1 MSPRA
6 AFTARTPVDLVAIV
20 PYLLGFHP
28 ADSVVLLTFGPGEA
42 FHARVDLPGSAA
54 GQQEVVAM
62 LAGVARQHRVG
73 RAAVLLYTEDPS
85 AARSVHDLVVPALLS
100 AGTEVIDVL
109 RVGPE
114 RFHSAC
120 DVDDPGT
127 AYDLSTHPFTA
138 AQVLEGKVTHRSRAD
153 LAATLDVVDTADAR
167 AVAEA
172 ADRFDDE
179 LHGVSQFARVPRLR
193 RELADHGRWV
203 RRTIRRHV
211 RLGTPLSVDDAGRLL
226 LLMSMVPVRDVAWA
240 EMSRP
245 TAHQHLDLWRDLL
258 RRCPTDLVPPAAS
271 LLAFAAWLA
280 GDGALAWC
288 ALDRSAEVDPEY
300 SLADCVAGLLERAVP
315 PSVWTPLT
323 DADLPVFW
331 SAPGEEAS

>member
-1 MSPRA
+1 MNPRA
-6 AFTARTPVDLVAIV
+6 AFTARSPVDLVAVV

-42 FHARVDLPGSAA
+42 FHARVDLPPGPA
-54 GQQEVVAM
+54 GQREVAAM
-62 LAGVARQHRVG
+62 LAGVAGQHRVG
-73 RAAVLLYTEDPS
+73 RAALLLYTDEAD
-85 AARSVHDLVVPALLS
+85 AARSFHDLAVPALHGV
-100 AGTEVIDVL
+100 GTEVIDVL

-138 AQVLEGKVTHRSRAD
+138 EQVLEGKVTHRTRAD

-167 AVAEA
+167 AVAAA
-172 ADRFDDE
+172 ADRLDDE
-179 LHGVSQFARVPRLR
+179 LHGISRFARVPLLR

-203 RRTIRRHV
+203 RRTIRRHI
-211 RLGTPLSVDDAGRLL
+211 RLGTPLSVDDAGRML
-226 LLMSMVPVRDVAWA
+226 LLMSLVQVRDVAWA

-245 TAHQHLDLWRDLL
+245 AARRHVELWSDLL
-258 RRCPTDLVPPAAS
+258 RRCPADLVPPAAS
-271 LLAFAAWLA
+271 LLGFAAWLA

-288 ALDRSAEVDPEY
+288 ALDRSAEIDPEY

-315 PSVWTPLT
+315 PSVWVPLT
-323 DADLPVFW
+323 DAELPVFW
-331 SAPGEEAS
+331 PASDEQMS

>member
-1 MSPRA
+1 MSPRDT
-6 AFTARTPVDLVAIV
+6 FTARSPVDLVAVV

-42 FHARVDLPGSAA
+42 FHARVDLPDSPV
-54 GQQEVVAM
+54 GQQEVVTM
-62 LAGVARQHRVG
+62 LAGVAGQHRVG
-73 RAAVLLYTEDPS
+73 RAAVLLYTGDPAS
-85 AARSVHDLVVPALLS
+85 AHSFHDLVVPALLA
-100 AGTEVIDVL
+100 AGTEVIDVI
-109 RVGPE
+109 RVGPD

-138 AQVLEGKVTHRSRAD
+138 EQVLEGKVTHRSRAD

-179 LHGVSQFARVPRLR
+179 LHGVAQFVQVLRLR

-226 LLMSMVPVRDVAWA
+226 LLMSLVQVRDVAWA

-245 TAHQHLDLWRDLL
+245 AARRHVELWRDLL
-258 RRCPTDLVPPAAS
+258 RRCPADLVPPAAS

-300 SLADCVAGLLERAVP
+300 SLADCVAGLLEHAVP

-331 SAPGEEAS
+331 PGPGEEAS

>member
-1 MSPRA
+1 MSPRS
-6 AFTARTPVDLVAIV
+6 AFTARSPVDLVAVV

-42 FHARVDLPGSAA
+42 FHARVDLPGSGAA
-54 GQQEVVAM
+54 QEEVVAL
-62 LAGVARQHRVG
+62 LAGVVRQHRVA
-73 RAAVLLYTEDPS
+73 RAAVLLYTDDPA
-85 AARSVHDLVVPALLS
+85 AARSFHDLVVPALLG
-100 AGTEVIDVL
+100 AGTELIDVL
-109 RVGPE
+109 RVGPD

-120 DVDDPGT
+120 DPDDPGT

-138 AQVLEGKVTHRSRAD
+138 EQVLEGKVTHRTRAD
-153 LAATLDVVDTADAR
+153 LAATLDVVDNADAR
-167 AVAEA
+167 AVADA
-172 ADRFDDE
+172 ADRLDDE
-179 LHGVSQFARVPRLR
+179 LYGVSRFAQAPRVR

-203 RRTIRRHV
+203 RRTLRRHL

-226 LLMSMVPVRDVAWA
+226 LLMSLVQVRDVAWA

-245 TAHQHLDLWRDLL
+245 TARRQVELWSDLV
-258 RRCPTDLVPPAAS
+258 RRCPADLLPPAAS

-288 ALDRSAEVDPEY
+288 ALDRAVEVDPDY

-323 DADLPVFW
+323 DAELPVFW
-331 SAPGEEAS
+331 PEPGDEAS